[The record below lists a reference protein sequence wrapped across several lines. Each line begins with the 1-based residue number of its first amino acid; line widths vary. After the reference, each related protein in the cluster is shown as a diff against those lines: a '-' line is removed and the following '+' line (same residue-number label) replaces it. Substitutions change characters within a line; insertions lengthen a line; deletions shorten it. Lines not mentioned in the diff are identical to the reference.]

1 MRRTWIIVGLIV
13 TATASAAIYQRG
25 SNWKEFH
32 FVGSRLKV
40 DLAHPDAL
48 IRTTSLSKLPRD
60 LLKVPIAR
68 DVLTEDLAFYYEQ
81 HEDRLG
87 LSGTIKRIAYERK
100 LDWSDRILVSVLN
113 EPAEVALWR
122 DGKGALR
129 HYAVVLHRNAL
140 AKVLQEAATVALK
153 DTQLSRAGEIDT
165 GNGKALVLAL
175 EINPRRR
182 LLLISQGERIV
193 VLSDPGLLFNSNNKI
208 VPAAGKAVVDWLTN
222 EGTLAR
228 QFALD
233 SGKSPAVTTPASQTA
248 HTLVIGAPTLAL
260 GYGTFLSG

>member
-87 LSGTIKRIAYERK
+87 LSGAIKRIAYERK
-100 LDWSDRILVSVLN
+100 LD
-113 EPAEVALWR
+113 
-122 DGKGALR
+122 
-129 HYAVVLHRNAL
+129 
-140 AKVLQEAATVALK
+140 
-153 DTQLSRAGEIDT
+153 
-165 GNGKALVLAL
+165 
-175 EINPRRR
+175 
-182 LLLISQGERIV
+182 
-193 VLSDPGLLFNSNNKI
+193 
-208 VPAAGKAVVDWLTN
+208 
-222 EGTLAR
+222 
-228 QFALD
+228 
-233 SGKSPAVTTPASQTA
+233 
-248 HTLVIGAPTLAL
+248 
-260 GYGTFLSG
+260 